1 MVFYIETSAFV
12 KILADE
18 DHSTQMRDWVRSAG
32 AEYVSSDLLR
42 IEAMRSSR
50 RRSPQVVKAAREAL
64 TGVDLIGLTSDI
76 CEVAAHLDPV
86 IMRSLDAAHI
96 ATALSVGDDLE
107 GVITYDRRL
116 SEACASLGL
125 NVVAP
130 GTVELVDD

>member
-12 KILADE
+12 KLLADE
-18 DHSTQMRDWVRSAG
+18 EYSTQVRDWVRGAD

-42 IEAMRSSR
+42 IEALRSSR

-64 TGVDLIGLTSDI
+64 SAVGLIRLTSEI
-76 CEVAAHLDPV
+76 CEVAAHLDPAT
-86 IMRSLDAAHI
+86 MRSLDAAHV

-125 NVVAP
+125 NVVSP
-130 GTVELVDD
+130 GVSPS